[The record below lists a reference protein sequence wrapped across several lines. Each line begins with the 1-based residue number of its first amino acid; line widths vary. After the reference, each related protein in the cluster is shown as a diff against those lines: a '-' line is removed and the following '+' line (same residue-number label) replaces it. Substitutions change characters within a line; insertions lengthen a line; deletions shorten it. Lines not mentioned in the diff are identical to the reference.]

1 MQDRTIS
8 LRLLPCNTQHFFP
21 AWRCAASLL
30 SYAVFFKVKPY
41 CPDSDL
47 IESTRASEL
56 LWKMFRATLE
66 EFDLKPED
74 FASCTTDSGSD
85 IKAMCVNQAR
95 DFGIQR
101 DWCTSHMVNK
111 AFEHAF
117 ETSLDLTKSKN
128 KLVVKI
134 IKRITTSPTWRAK
147 FDDIQVPH
155 VHVCAH

>member
-1 MQDRTIS
+1 M
-8 LRLLPCNTQHFFP
+8 F
-21 AWRCAASLL
+21 
-30 SYAVFFKVKPY
+30 YKVKPY

-47 IESTRASEL
+47 IENTRASEL

-95 DFGIQR
+95 DFGIQW

-111 AFEHAF
+111 ACEHAF
-117 ETSLDLTKSKN
+117 GTSLDPTKSKN
-128 KLVVKI
+128 KLARDMVQIAVKI
-134 IKRITTSPTWRAK
+134 IRRIAHSPTWRAK